1 MQRFDE
7 VMVRRSVGWG
17 SGWEYEYGYVKFLY
31 SETPW
36 VRVRVFKSKRF
47 GPSSSTFHVDSVFPI
62 YGPIQAHAGGE

>member
-17 SGWEYEYGYVKFLY
+17 SGWEYDYGYIKFRY
-31 SETPW
+31 SKEPW
-36 VRVRVFKSKRF
+36 VNVRVFKSKLSF
-47 GPSSSTFHVDSVFPI
+47 STFHVDSVFPI